1 MSMCEDDVT
10 DLSSVHLGPPPRLG
24 YDAAMIE
31 PEPQASLDPIDFS
44 THVLS
49 LASSAMVALGRMPA
63 PDGDTLELDV
73 ETAKQLIDVMGML
86 EIKTRG
92 NLDES
97 ETKLLQSL
105 LYDLRVAYVDA
116 TVAQRR

>member
-1 MSMCEDDVT
+1 MPTM
-10 DLSSVHLGPPPRLG
+10 
-24 YDAAMIE
+24 AE
-31 PEPQASLDPIDFS
+31 PEPPVTLEPIDFS

-49 LASSAMVALGRMPA
+49 LASSAMIALGRMPA
-63 PDGDTLELDV
+63 PGGDAVEPDV
-73 ETAKQLIDVMGML
+73 ETAKHLIDVIGML

-97 ETKLLQSL
+97 EHKLIQSL

-116 TVAQRR
+116 KAAQRK

>member
-1 MSMCEDDVT
+1 M
-10 DLSSVHLGPPPRLG
+10 
-24 YDAAMIE
+24 AE
-31 PEPQASLDPIDFS
+31 PEPRASLEPIDFS

-49 LASSAMVALGRMPA
+49 LASSAMIALGRMPA
-63 PDGDTLELDV
+63 PGGDEISVDV
-73 ETAKQLIDVMGML
+73 ETAKHLIDVIGML

-116 TVAQRR
+116 TVAQRK